1 MTPQQQLAQ
10 KIAERSAMQAMI
22 QTQNTALAAQARAMS
37 NEAARNLSTFPGMTS
52 AARALEV
59 SKRDNYSRIEQE
71 FLGGGVSN
79 RDALRIAPGSES
91 YNFATALPV
100 SAGLYNVQRPQ
111 GMDDRQWR
119 SQSSAMMDNWWNSYF
134 QQRSSM
140 TSLDA
145 QIAELTAQI
154 ATANNQPGAGGT
166 GTPGSPPPGGTP
178 PQEVMQEPAAT
189 RDRARRDIARVAFGS
204 PRFGVGLNIPLGT

>member
-10 KIAERSAMQAMI
+10 RIAERSAMQAMI
-22 QTQNTALAAQARAMS
+22 QTQNTALAAQARALS
-37 NEAARNLSTFPGMTS
+37 NEAASNLSSSPGMTS
-52 AARALEV
+52 AARALEI
-59 SKRDNYSRIEQE
+59 SKRDNYSRLEQE

-79 RDALRIAPGSES
+79 RDALRIAPGSQS
-91 YNFATALPV
+91 YNFATALPSRAGFVPYTPQNV
-100 SAGLYNVQRPQ
+100 SAYNTQLD
-111 GMDDRQWR
+111 G
-119 SQSSAMMDNWWNSYF
+119 WWNSYF

-145 QIAELTAQI
+145 QIAELTAQL